1 MIPFAFGLFALAYS
15 GLVLFTVASSL
26 RRLMSPMR
34 AALGAFALSVIVH
47 GATTLMLGEEA
58 PLAVYFWGVS
68 HLLILPLLLLSARR
82 QSKST
87 GA

>member
-1 MIPFAFGLFALAYS
+1 MITFAFGLFAIAYS

-34 AALGAFALSVIVH
+34 AALGAFLLSVIVH

-58 PLAVYFWGVS
+58 PTALYFWGVP
-68 HLLILPLLLLSARR
+68 HLLILPLLLFSARR
-82 QSKST
+82 QAKST